1 MIDVSG
7 NVFLEVGIIIIIAAV
22 AAYLLRL
29 IKQPQI
35 LAYFLVGI
43 LITPVL
49 KIVTDVSIIESMSV
63 IGVAFLLFLVGL
75 EMDIKSLKT
84 VALVSS
90 LGGFIQITLLFVF
103 GYLISLVMGFLG
115 TEAIYIGLM
124 LAFSSTMV
132 VMKILSD
139 RRELNTLHGRLTLG
153 ILLTEDIVAIL
164 ALLVLDSVNN
174 FNLALLGFSFLKFG
188 AMFVGAYIL
197 SKFVFPPIFRFAA
210 KNQELLLISSLA
222 TCFLFSLAYH
232 YLGFSVAIG
241 AFIAGIILGTL
252 EYNFEIIGRVKSLKD
267 FFALIFFV
275 SLGMGVSIGVI
286 KEMWVPL
293 VVLVLLIMVLKPIIV
308 MTVCSIF
315 QYTKKPA
322 FLAANSLAQIGE
334 FSLIIVAQG
343 LAWGHISQELFSL
356 TVIIAIITITLT
368 SYYIEYNQLFY
379 NLLSKPLSIFDR
391 FTTKGLEFL
400 PTKISP
406 KIILCGHNRVGY
418 SILKS
423 LNKVKKKV
431 LVVDYNP
438 EVISSMIKQ
447 GYHCIY
453 GEITDEEI
461 IERMNLRK
469 ISILISTVTGLNEN
483 LYLIRKV
490 REVNSKAKIFVTA
503 SNIEE
508 ALKFYK
514 NKADYV
520 ILPHFLGGE
529 HASQMINDLRKR
541 KIKLKEQRERHI
553 LDLEERRGLRNQ
565 IPR

>member
-153 ILLTEDIVAIL
+153 ILLTEDIVAI
-164 ALLVLDSVNN
+164 
-174 FNLALLGFSFLKFG
+174 LGFSFLKFG